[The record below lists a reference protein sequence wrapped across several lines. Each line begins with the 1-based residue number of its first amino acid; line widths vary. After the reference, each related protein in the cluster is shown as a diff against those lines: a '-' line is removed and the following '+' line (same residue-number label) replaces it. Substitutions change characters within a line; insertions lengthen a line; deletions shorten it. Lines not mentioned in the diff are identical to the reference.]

1 MCQANKC
8 IDKLMR
14 WVLIV
19 FMVVMSV
26 LMIVFFLRAEIP
38 ALKVLPQETT
48 HVECSVKVAP
58 QVSVQLVKITQRL
71 DSVQSVLS
79 DIRDQ
84 YQDDINIGIDRLNSW
99 VGFWLALLA
108 FILMI
113 AGIWQYLKVRQYDL
127 EWQAMLKDWN
137 TEKQSLQT
145 KGATIDKRLKE
156 LQTES
161 NQLKDKF
168 QLENII
174 FNLLRTMSSIHDP
187 LMLLKEDKR
196 KPMVL
201 EYLGKIQKLL
211 QRYKDCVK
219 DVDGADNDYCLIF
232 LLILTNFRLAM
243 SRSLILFTNPGA
255 NVQIR
260 LFLEYVEKEES
271 NIRSEKKVKK
281 EMVDTFNSKVGELIK
296 CLEVI

>member
-1 MCQANKC
+1 MCQANEC

-19 FMVVMSV
+19 FMVVISV
-26 LMIVFFLRAEIP
+26 LMIVFFLRTEIP
-38 ALKVLPQETT
+38 ALKVLSQETT

-58 QVSVQLVKITQRL
+58 QDSVQLVKITQRL

-127 EWQAMLKDWN
+127 EWQAMQKDWN

-145 KGATIDKRLKE
+145 KGSEIDNRLQV

-161 NQLKDKF
+161 N
-168 QLENII
+168 
-174 FNLLRTMSSIHDP
+174 
-187 LMLLKEDKR
+187 
-196 KPMVL
+196 
-201 EYLGKIQKLL
+201 
-211 QRYKDCVK
+211 
-219 DVDGADNDYCLIF
+219 
-232 LLILTNFRLAM
+232 
-243 SRSLILFTNPGA
+243 
-255 NVQIR
+255 
-260 LFLEYVEKEES
+260 
-271 NIRSEKKVKK
+271 
-281 EMVDTFNSKVGELIK
+281 
-296 CLEVI
+296 

>member
-58 QVSVQLVKITQRL
+58 QDSVQLVKITQRL

-113 AGIWQYLKVRQYDL
+113 AGIYGS
-127 EWQAMLKDWN
+127 M
-137 TEKQSLQT
+137 
-145 KGATIDKRLKE
+145 I
-156 LQTES
+156 
-161 NQLKDKF
+161 
-168 QLENII
+168 
-174 FNLLRTMSSIHDP
+174 
-187 LMLLKEDKR
+187 
-196 KPMVL
+196 
-201 EYLGKIQKLL
+201 
-211 QRYKDCVK
+211 
-219 DVDGADNDYCLIF
+219 
-232 LLILTNFRLAM
+232 
-243 SRSLILFTNPGA
+243 
-255 NVQIR
+255 
-260 LFLEYVEKEES
+260 
-271 NIRSEKKVKK
+271 
-281 EMVDTFNSKVGELIK
+281 
-296 CLEVI
+296 